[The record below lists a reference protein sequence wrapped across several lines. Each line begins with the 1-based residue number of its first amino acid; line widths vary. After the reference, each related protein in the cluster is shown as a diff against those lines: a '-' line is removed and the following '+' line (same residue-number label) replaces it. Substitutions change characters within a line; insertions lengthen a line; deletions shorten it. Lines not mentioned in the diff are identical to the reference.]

1 MVAIVCLQVASGYS
15 LVAAADLCESL
26 LQQSSVEDNAY
37 VCHICSARLCSASS
51 LRNHIRGTHLALKSV
66 YCNVCGESFKW
77 AMQMARH
84 KKRVHGIDGLQ
95 LQVYQ

>member
-1 MVAIVCLQVASGYS
+1 MYDAVCQGGGGYQ
-15 LVAAADLCESL
+15 LIAADLCDSL
-26 LQQSSVEDNAY
+26 VQQSTIEDDSY
-37 VCHICSARLCSASS
+37 VCHVCSARLSSAVS

-84 KKRVHGIDGLQ
+84 KKRVHGIDGTQ
-95 LQVYQ
+95 LQIHH